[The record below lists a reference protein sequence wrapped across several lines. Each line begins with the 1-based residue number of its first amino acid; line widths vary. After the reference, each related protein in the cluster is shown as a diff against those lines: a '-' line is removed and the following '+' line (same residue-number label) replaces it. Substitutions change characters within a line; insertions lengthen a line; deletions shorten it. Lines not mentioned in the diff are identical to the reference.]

1 MKEGPISFIKA
12 LWDIGGT
19 ASTWVVLVA
28 LKFAPKG
35 NGHPSIIGAH
45 TKGKNLLSK
54 ELNKTNYI
62 TVAIMFLQL
71 AKNCSIIAF

>member
-1 MKEGPISFIKA
+1 MYILYIVTYRVCERNVFDDTFCFKNYTSAKLCEKMLTA
-12 LWDIGGT
+12 DLWQ
-19 ASTWVVLVA
+19 
-28 LKFAPKG
+28 FF
-35 NGHPSIIGAH
+35 
-45 TKGKNLLSK
+45 KNLLSK